1 MPINVP
7 DLQIFMQAWHINFA
21 QTLKYRY
28 FTKYQCARS
37 ANLHA
42 DLAHFCINYSIQLHR
57 IDVWT
62 CNKLCKQEA
71 TALFQVLFQCHQ
83 YASQRLTAKCAAH
96 PRDAPLAALL
106 DALLAALLDNPLAA
120 ILAAPLAAPL
130 AASQAAPFADPLAGP
145 LAAPLAALLA
155 ALIDNPLAAILAAS
169 QAAPFAGPLDDLL
182 DTLLDTL
189 LAAPLATQLAA
200 CYIYIHQ

>member
-1 MPINVP
+1 M
-7 DLQIFMQAWHINFA
+7 QIGHINFA
-21 QTLKYRY
+21 QTLKYQY

-62 CNKLCKQEA
+62 YNKLCKQEA

-96 PRDAPLAALL
+96 PRAAPLAALL
-106 DALLAALLDNPLAA
+106 DALLAAPQPAPH
-120 ILAAPLAAPL
+120 AAPY
-130 AASQAAPFADPLAGP
+130 
-145 LAAPLAALLA
+145 
-155 ALIDNPLAAILAAS
+155 
-169 QAAPFAGPLDDLL
+169 AAPFAGPLAALL
-182 DTLLDTL
+182 DDPPAAL
-189 LAAPLATQLAA
+189 LAALLAA
-200 CYIYIHQ
+200 CYIYIHR

>member
-1 MPINVP
+1 MP
-7 DLQIFMQAWHINFA
+7 DLQIFMQVGHINFA
-21 QTLKYRY
+21 QTLRYQY

-96 PRDAPLAALL
+96 PRAVQLDYPLAGPLAAPQAAPLAGL
-106 DALLAALLDNPLAA
+106 
-120 ILAAPLAAPL
+120 LAAPL
-130 AASQAAPFADPLAGP
+130 AASQAA
-145 LAAPLAALLA
+145 
-155 ALIDNPLAAILAAS
+155 
-169 QAAPFAGPLDDLL
+169 QFAGPLDD
-182 DTLLDTL
+182 LLDTL

>member
-1 MPINVP
+1 
-7 DLQIFMQAWHINFA
+7 MQVGHINFA
-21 QTLKYRY
+21 QTLKYQY

-106 DALLAALLDNPLAA
+106 DALLAAPH
-120 ILAAPLAAPL
+120 
-130 AASQAAPFADPLAGP
+130 
-145 LAAPLAALLA
+145 
-155 ALIDNPLAAILAAS
+155 
-169 QAAPFAGPLDDLL
+169 AAPFAGTLAALL
-182 DTLLDTL
+182 DNQLASP
-189 LAAPLATQLAA
+189 LAALLAA
-200 CYIYIHQ
+200 CYIYIHR

>member
-1 MPINVP
+1 MP
-7 DLQIFMQAWHINFA
+7 DLQIFMQVGHINFA
-21 QTLKYRY
+21 QTLKYQY

-83 YASQRLTAKCAAH
+83 YASQRLTPNCAAH
-96 PRDAPLAALL
+96 PRAVQL
-106 DALLAALLDNPLAA
+106 DY
-120 ILAAPLAAPL
+120 
-130 AASQAAPFADPLAGP
+130 PLAGP

-182 DTLLDTL
+182 DTLL
-189 LAAPLATQLAA
+189 AAPLATQLAA

>member
-1 MPINVP
+1 
-7 DLQIFMQAWHINFA
+7 MQVGHINFT
-21 QTLKYRY
+21 QTLKYQY

-42 DLAHFCINYSIQLHR
+42 DLAHFSINYSIQLHR

-83 YASQRLTAKCAAH
+83 YASQRLTPNCAAH
-96 PRDAPLAALL
+96 PRAVQLDYPLAGPLAAPQAAPLAGLL
-106 DALLAALLDNPLAA
+106 AALLAALLDNPLAA
-120 ILAAPLAAPL
+120 ILAAPLAAP
-130 AASQAAPFADPLAGP
+130 QP
-145 LAAPLAALLA
+145 
-155 ALIDNPLAAILAAS
+155 
-169 QAAPFAGPLDDLL
+169 APFAGPLAALL
-182 DTLLDTL
+182 DNQLASPLAALLD
-189 LAAPLATQLAA
+189 A

>member
-1 MPINVP
+1 MCQTCRFSCRSGTSILHKRLNINT
-7 DLQIFMQAWHINFA
+7 LQ
-21 QTLKYRY
+21 
-28 FTKYQCARS
+28 KYQCARS

-96 PRDAPLAALL
+96 PRDAQL
-106 DALLAALLDNPLAA
+106 DY
-120 ILAAPLAAPL
+120 
-130 AASQAAPFADPLAGP
+130 PLAGP
-145 LAAPLAALLA
+145 LAAP
-155 ALIDNPLAAILAAS
+155 
-169 QAAPFAGPLDDLL
+169 QAAPFAGPLAALL
-182 DTLLDTL
+182 DNQLASPLAALLDV
-189 LAAPLATQLAA
+189 
-200 CYIYIHQ
+200 CYIYIHR

>member
-106 DALLAALLDNPLAA
+106 DALLD
-120 ILAAPLAAPL
+120 
-130 AASQAAPFADPLAGP
+130 
-145 LAAPLAALLA
+145 ALLA
-155 ALIDNPLAAILAAS
+155 AP
-169 QAAPFAGPLDDLL
+169 QAAPFAGPLAALL
-182 DTLLDTL
+182 DDPP
-189 LAAPLATQLAA
+189 AAPLAVLLAA

>member
-1 MPINVP
+1 
-7 DLQIFMQAWHINFA
+7 MQVGHINFA
-21 QTLKYRY
+21 QTLKYQY

-83 YASQRLTAKCAAH
+83 YASQRLTPNCAAH
-96 PRDAPLAALL
+96 PRAVQL
-106 DALLAALLDNPLAA
+106 DY
-120 ILAAPLAAPL
+120 
-130 AASQAAPFADPLAGP
+130 PLAGP

-182 DTLLDTL
+182 DTLL
-189 LAAPLATQLAA
+189 AAPLATQLAA

>member
-1 MPINVP
+1 MPTNVP
-7 DLQIFMQAWHINFA
+7 DLQIFMQVGHINFA
-21 QTLKYRY
+21 QKLKCQP

-42 DLAHFCINYSIQLHR
+42 DLAHFCIDYSIQLHR

-96 PRDAPLAALL
+96 PRAAPLAALL
-106 DALLAALLDNPLAA
+106 DNPLAAILAAPPAASQAAPFAGPLVDLLDTLLAAPPAALLAALLDNPLAA

-130 AASQAAPFADPLAGP
+130 AALLDNQLAS
-145 LAAPLAALLA
+145 PLAAL
-155 ALIDNPLAAILAAS
+155 
-169 QAAPFAGPLDDLL
+169 
-182 DTLLDTL
+182 
-189 LAAPLATQLAA
+189 LAA